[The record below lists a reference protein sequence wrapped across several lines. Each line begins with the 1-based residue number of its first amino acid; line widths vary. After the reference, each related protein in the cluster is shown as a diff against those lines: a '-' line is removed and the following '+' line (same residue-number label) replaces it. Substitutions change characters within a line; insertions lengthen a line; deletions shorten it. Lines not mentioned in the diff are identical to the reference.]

1 MCIYDVTSD
10 GVCHTNLKKKKKNG
24 TRGQW
29 ATTLA

>member
-10 GVCHTNLKKKKKNG
+10 GVCHTNKKKKKE
-24 TRGQW
+24 RGQW